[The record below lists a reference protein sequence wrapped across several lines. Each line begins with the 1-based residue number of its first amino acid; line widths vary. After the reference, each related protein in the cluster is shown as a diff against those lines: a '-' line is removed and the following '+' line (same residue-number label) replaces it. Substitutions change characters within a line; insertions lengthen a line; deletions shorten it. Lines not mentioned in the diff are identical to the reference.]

1 MVESEHHSPE
11 EDLSDLETRGVI
23 QNKSDIVETSPKGR
37 FCKFNDI
44 IGSWAFK
51 VIYRGY
57 DNFVGCEIAWH
68 SVKIKHLSKSERKK
82 LVTEVKLL
90 ESLKNPH
97 II

>member
-1 MVESEHHSPE
+1 M
-11 EDLSDLETRGVI
+11 
-23 QNKSDIVETSPKGR
+23 SPKGR

-68 SVKIKHLSKSERKK
+68 SVKIKHLSKKERKT

-90 ESLKNPH
+90 ESLKNPN